1 MDKLFGITDYKN
13 NKIRLYIFDDL
24 QLFNLIKNNFDHNIE
39 SIEEEENK
47 VIIKAS
53 RITKK

>member
-24 QLFNLIKNNFDHNIE
+24 QLFNLIK
-39 SIEEEENK
+39 
-47 VIIKAS
+47 IIL
-53 RITKK
+53 IIILNL